1 MLFPI
6 FSILRG
12 SVMAQL
18 CAMKHLPQLATLF
31 LRLALAAGFLSAV
44 ASRLGFWG
52 KRSSGWANFVNYT
65 GDVNSFLPRSW
76 ASALAVGSTILETS
90 LGLLLL
96 FGLLTRPAALAAG
109 GLTLLFGLAMALS
122 FGVKEPLDYS
132 VFVCC
137 SAALLLATAPGYDWS
152 IDSLLLKK

>member
-1 MLFPI
+1 
-6 FSILRG
+6 
-12 SVMAQL
+12 
-18 CAMKHLPQLATLF
+18 MKHLPQLATLF

-76 ASALAVGSTILETS
+76 ASTLAVGSTILEAG

-96 FGLLTRPAALAAG
+96 FGLLTRYAALAAA

-132 VFVCC
+132 VFVCT
-137 SAALLLATAPGYDWS
+137 SGALLLATTQKKQS
-152 IDSLLLKK
+152 I